1 MLGNAK
7 VKGHCSPPRAVRIER
22 AVEGGELGLGTPPLL
37 PSPHLPNR
45 EVLHPRTRTTPSFV
59 PGFSLFQNSYVT
71 LSPELAHGPLCKFQ
85 PTEPNSSFV
94 MLLRLPHFPLQGVN
108 ASPCPCWLEQP
119 HQSSHWLIADLQNIL
134 PHPWAEMLKTLLA
147 LGFAEVA
154 LLHLTFLWRGASSGC
169 PVPTPVHCSL
179 FSEVYFSFL
188 PIVPPSSSLLLFSD
202 EGLLI

>member
-1 MLGNAK
+1 
-7 VKGHCSPPRAVRIER
+7 
-22 AVEGGELGLGTPPLL
+22 
-37 PSPHLPNR
+37 
-45 EVLHPRTRTTPSFV
+45 
-59 PGFSLFQNSYVT
+59 
-71 LSPELAHGPLCKFQ
+71 
-85 PTEPNSSFV
+85 

-108 ASPCPCWLEQP
+108 ASPCPCWSEQP
-119 HQSSHWLIADLQNIL
+119 HQGSHGLIADLQNIL

-154 LLHLTFLWRGASSGC
+154 LLHLTFLWRGASSRC

-188 PIVPPSSSLLLFSD
+188 PIAPPSSSLLLFSD